1 MKGNNGKIPPVDPR
15 LVQLGEVFTP
25 AAPIQDADLFSGRK
39 GLLVRIAH
47 AVNQRGMHCIL
58 FGERGVGK
66 TSLANILP
74 STLASAGSELVVAAI
89 NCDTTDNYQS
99 LMHKLMQ
106 EIITEREEPNI
117 GFGNNS
123 TVTQSALSQYLP
135 EKPTPNDVRR
145 LMQAVGA
152 NVLLILDEFD
162 NITDQYSI
170 RLVSDTIKTF
180 SDRAVPATFVI
191 VGVAD
196 NVDGLIREHRSIERC
211 LTQVLMP
218 RMTTEELA
226 GIIDHGLE
234 QVNMAMDD
242 TVRWYI
248 PAIAQGYPHYAH
260 LLALEA
266 AWQAVENGRDQV
278 NINDIETSIG
288 NAIVQTEH
296 SIRDSYRKAVYSANR
311 SALYEPVLLACA
323 IANTDESNSFN
334 ARSVLEP
341 LSQIT
346 GRSLDI
352 PAFSRHLDAFCREE
366 RGPALIKEGQTRRY
380 RYRFAVPLLRPYV
393 LLQGIDKGRINADS
407 LRELS

>member
-145 LMQAVGA
+145 ADAG
-152 NVLLILDEFD
+152 
-162 NITDQYSI
+162 
-170 RLVSDTIKTF
+170 RRRK
-180 SDRAVPATFVI
+180 RA
-191 VGVAD
+191 AD
-196 NVDGLIREHRSIERC
+196 
-211 LTQVLMP
+211 P
-218 RMTTEELA
+218 
-226 GIIDHGLE
+226 
-234 QVNMAMDD
+234 
-242 TVRWYI
+242 
-248 PAIAQGYPHYAH
+248 
-260 LLALEA
+260 
-266 AWQAVENGRDQV
+266 
-278 NINDIETSIG
+278 
-288 NAIVQTEH
+288 
-296 SIRDSYRKAVYSANR
+296 
-311 SALYEPVLLACA
+311 
-323 IANTDESNSFN
+323 
-334 ARSVLEP
+334 
-341 LSQIT
+341 
-346 GRSLDI
+346 
-352 PAFSRHLDAFCREE
+352 
-366 RGPALIKEGQTRRY
+366 
-380 RYRFAVPLLRPYV
+380 
-393 LLQGIDKGRINADS
+393 
-407 LRELS
+407 